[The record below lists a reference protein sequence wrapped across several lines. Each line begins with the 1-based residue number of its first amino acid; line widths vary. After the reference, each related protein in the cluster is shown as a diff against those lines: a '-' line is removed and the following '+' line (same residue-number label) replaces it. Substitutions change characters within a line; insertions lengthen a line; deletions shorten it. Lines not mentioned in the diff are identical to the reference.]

1 MKFNFSENLKKL
13 RLSKKFTQEQVAEF
27 LNCSVQSVS
36 RWECGNTFP
45 DIMMLPLIARLYS
58 TTVDSLLGTD
68 FERSKEELENYYK
81 KRQKYLHNGQC
92 EKVYELSKE
101 MYEKYPNDKDVQLY
115 IAEDT
120 YAYSYLDSKQ
130 GKNQWLNETIK
141 LCMRHLDVTDD
152 IKAKCRYIT
161 YISRSYEELGEHKK
175 AIEWVNKLPE
185 EFMSVGHNKNYILE
199 GAELIQNEMNVI
211 DSTFNNLINYM
222 MLLADIEYRNEKTPY
237 DFWQRIDI
245 LKKIIKMIELIY
257 EDGDYGFVNVNLADL
272 YRIIGACYANCK
284 MADETLK
291 YLECSVNYSIKF
303 CEYIAQN
310 KPYKHTSL
318 LFLNYCEDP
327 MLATKNYTGSHLN
340 LTYDKLT
347 QERYDFLRDDD
358 RFKNLI
364 LKIKEKI

>member
-1 MKFNFSENLKKL
+1 
-13 RLSKKFTQEQVAEF
+13 
-27 LNCSVQSVS
+27 
-36 RWECGNTFP
+36 
-45 DIMMLPLIARLYS
+45 
-58 TTVDSLLGTD
+58 
-68 FERSKEELENYYK
+68 
-81 KRQKYLHNGQC
+81 
-92 EKVYELSKE
+92 
-101 MYEKYPNDKDVQLY
+101 
-115 IAEDT
+115 
-120 YAYSYLDSKQ
+120 
-130 GKNQWLNETIK
+130 
-141 LCMRHLDVTDD
+141 
-152 IKAKCRYIT
+152 
-161 YISRSYEELGEHKK
+161 
-175 AIEWVNKLPE
+175 
-185 EFMSVGHNKNYILE
+185 
-199 GAELIQNEMNVI
+199 
-211 DSTFNNLINYM
+211 
-222 MLLADIEYRNEKTPY
+222 
-237 DFWQRIDI
+237 
-245 LKKIIKMIELIY
+245 MIELIY